1 MQELLADPDD
11 PTLLQKVQEYTENFA
26 AGKGF
31 SIVAGEVRS
40 LASKSAEAVQDT
52 SVLIDRSVQAV
63 KSGTESTNQAVSA
76 MRIVTDCIQ
85 SIKTLM
91 GEISLASSRQAEM
104 ITSVGDGIRD
114 ISRVVQAN
122 SAAAEES
129 AVISKELSNQANALN
144 DLLKQFRIS
153 AR

>member
-1 MQELLADPDD
+1 
-11 PTLLQKVQEYTENFA
+11 
-26 AGKGF
+26 
-31 SIVAGEVRS
+31 
-40 LASKSAEAVQDT
+40 
-52 SVLIDRSVQAV
+52 
-63 KSGTESTNQAVSA
+63 